1 MSKTATT
8 SVDRL
13 GNEQLLAKAQE
24 SAGKLWLFGLGAY
37 SLATKSSVKT
47 VETLLREGKAL
58 QPKARQQIEEKS
70 AELKNTANAAIQRGE
85 QVVQERFLRPLDFV
99 LLATRRDIE
108 QLSMRVIE
116 LSDEVHKLATGG
128 KALKSAAKAA
138 TTESTQDHP
147 LLASRAELGLAAV
160 ARK

>member
-1 MSKTATT
+1 MSRKRTALVSRVNREELLTKTREAARN
-8 SVDRL
+8 V
-13 GNEQLLAKAQE
+13 
-24 SAGKLWLFGLGAY
+24 WLCSLGAY

-116 LSDEVHKLATGG
+116 LSDEVHRLATG

-138 TTESTQDHP
+138 TTESTQERP
-147 LLASRAELGLAAV
+147 LLASAA
-160 ARK
+160 

>member
-1 MSKTATT
+1 MSKKLTT
-8 SVDRL
+8 LVDRINQEEIL
-13 GNEQLLAKAQE
+13 TKARE
-24 SAGKLWLFGLGAY
+24 AARNVWLCSLGAY
-37 SLATKSSVKT
+37 SLATKSSVHT
-47 VETLLREGKAL
+47 VETLVREGKAL

-116 LSDEVHKLATGG
+116 LSDEVHRLATGQ
-128 KALKSAAKAA
+128 ARPAIKSGAKAA
-138 TTESTQDHP
+138 TTEATP
-147 LLASRAELGLAAV
+147 MLASAA
-160 ARK
+160 

>member
-1 MSKTATT
+1 MSRKRTALVSRVNREELLTKTREAARN
-8 SVDRL
+8 V
-13 GNEQLLAKAQE
+13 
-24 SAGKLWLFGLGAY
+24 WLCSLGAY

-116 LSDEVHKLATGG
+116 LSDEVHRLATG
-128 KALKSAAKAA
+128 KALKSVAKAA
-138 TTESTQDHP
+138 TTESTQDRP
-147 LLASRAELGLAAV
+147 LLASAA
-160 ARK
+160 

>member
-1 MSKTATT
+1 MSKKPTT
-8 SVDRL
+8 LVSRVNTEELVTKTR
-13 GNEQLLAKAQE
+13 EAARKV
-24 SAGKLWLFGLGAY
+24 WLCSLGAY

-47 VETLLREGKAL
+47 VETLVREGKAL

-70 AELKNTANAAIQRGE
+70 AELMKTANVAIQRGE

-116 LSDEVHKLATGG
+116 LSDEVHRLATG

-138 TTESTQDHP
+138 NTESTQDGP
-147 LLASRAELGLAAV
+147 MLASAA
-160 ARK
+160 